1 MGNGNFGCAVGR
13 TMGKLEEAR
22 TPGKAQ
28 REKRQ
33 KLFVFRQSHARCAV
47 IAAADL

>member
-1 MGNGNFGCAVGR
+1 MGNGNFGCEAGR
-13 TMGKLEEAR
+13 TMGKLEKAR

-33 KLFVFRQSHARCAV
+33 KLFVFRQSHALCAA
-47 IAAADL
+47 ITAANL